1 MTELTKDEKILV
13 EMYHIEIAYTH
24 MSNLIKGK
32 NLDPDNSLKFPL
44 TGIKNSLN
52 KIVDYHLNKT
62 GLVKS
67 EVIVKREMIGKELY
81 DKRHQNKSS

>member
-13 EMYHIEIAYTH
+13 EMYHIE
-24 MSNLIKGK
+24 MSCKYMTTIIDAKK
-32 NLDPDNSLKFPL
+32 LDPDNSLKLPFES
-44 TGIKNSLN
+44 IKNSLN
-52 KIVDYHLNKT
+52 KIVDYHLSKT

-81 DKRHQNKSS
+81 DKRH